1 MNGVEPGQRAQS
13 PPLPRTHVRG
23 HVRWWDHKASNGRVR
38 NCSRSSTNPCG
49 VLQQGLTIIEMVI
62 TLAIVGM
69 AAAGAEQLLAGQIR
83 HLSRQE
89 TMAEQR
95 QEGRAAVAVLVRE
108 LSLAGLPVAPDP
120 ACHAIADAIE
130 ADGTAVR
137 FLANLYGVATVLE
150 EPAAAGD
157 TVLWIPDDARIRDG
171 AAAVS
176 PGTAFAAH
184 DVVYLYDLGRAGDN
198 TDDRVECHRLDR
210 AGRAGVV
217 ALAAGDTVRHPFPA
231 GSRLQVVND
240 VRYALDSSR
249 HQLMRTVDGG
259 TQAIADR
266 LDSAQ
271 FIRQEGRVAVRM
283 IFDPRPA
290 AAGIGV
296 RRDEWETLVAMR
308 NAQTLE

>member
-1 MNGVEPGQRAQS
+1 MSGNRAVER
-13 PPLPRTHVRG
+13 
-23 HVRWWDHKASNGRVR
+23 
-38 NCSRSSTNPCG
+38 
-49 VLQQGLTIIEMVI
+49 GLTIVEMVI
-62 TLAIVGM
+62 TLVIVGM
-69 AAAGAEQLLAGQIR
+69 ASAGAEQLLAGQIR

-120 ACHAIADAIE
+120 ACHAIVGVIE
-130 ADGTAVR
+130 ADGSAVR

-157 TVLWIPDDARIRDG
+157 TALRIPDDAQIRGG

-184 DVVYLYDLGRAGDN
+184 DVVYLYDLGRVGDE

-210 AGRAGVV
+210 VGRAGVV
-217 ALAAGDTVRHPFPA
+217 ALAAGDTVHRPFPA
-231 GSRLQVVND
+231 GTRLQVVND
-240 VRYALDSSR
+240 VRYAHDPAR

-259 TQAIADR
+259 TQAVADR
-266 LDSAQ
+266 VESAQ
-271 FIRQEGRVAVRM
+271 FSRQEGRVAARI
-283 IFDPRPA
+283 IFDPRPS
-290 AAGIGV
+290 AAGIGA
-296 RRDEWETLVAMR
+296 RRDVWETLVAMR
-308 NAQTLE
+308 NAPTLE

>member
-1 MNGVEPGQRAQS
+1 MSGDRTVER
-13 PPLPRTHVRG
+13 
-23 HVRWWDHKASNGRVR
+23 
-38 NCSRSSTNPCG
+38 
-49 VLQQGLTIIEMVI
+49 GLTLVEMVI

-69 AAAGAEQLLAGQIR
+69 AAAAAEQLLAGQIR

-89 TMAEQR
+89 AMAEQR
-95 QEGRAAVAVLVRE
+95 QEGRAAVAVLARE

-120 ACHAIADAIE
+120 DCHPMVDVID
-130 ADGTAVR
+130 ADGSVVR

-150 EPAAAGD
+150 EPAASGD
-157 TVLWIPDDARIRDG
+157 TALRIPDDARIRGG

-184 DVVYLYDLGRAGDN
+184 DVVYLYDPGRVGDE

-217 ALAAGDTVRHPFPA
+217 ALAAGDTVRRPFPA

-240 VRYALDSSR
+240 VRYAHDPAR

-266 LDSAQ
+266 IESVQ
-271 FIRQEGRVAVRM
+271 FSRQEGRVAARI
-283 IFDPRPA
+283 IFDPRPS
-290 AAGIGV
+290 AAGIGP

-308 NAQTLE
+308 NAPMME

>member
-1 MNGVEPGQRAQS
+1 MFS
-13 PPLPRTHVRG
+13 PCQG
-23 HVRWWDHKASNGRVR
+23 
-38 NCSRSSTNPCG
+38 G
-49 VLQQGLTIIEMVI
+49 VLQRGLTIVEMVI

-69 AAAGAEQLLAGQIR
+69 TAAGAEQLLAGQIR

-95 QEGRAAVAVLVRE
+95 QEGRAAVGVLMRE

-120 ACHAIADAIE
+120 DCHTIVDVIE
-130 ADGTAVR
+130 TDGSAVR

-157 TVLWIPDDARIRDG
+157 TALRIPDDAQIRSG
-171 AAAVS
+171 EAAVS
-176 PGTAFAAH
+176 PGTAFATH
-184 DVVYLYDLGRAGDN
+184 DVVYLFDPGRSGDD

-217 ALAAGDTVRHPFPA
+217 MLAADDSVRRPFPA

-240 VRYALDSSR
+240 VRYVHDPAR

-259 TQAIADR
+259 TQAVADR
-266 LDSAQ
+266 VESAQ
-271 FIRQEGRVAVRM
+271 FSRQGERVAARI
-283 IFDPRPA
+283 IFDPRPT
-290 AAGIGV
+290 AAGTGA
-296 RRDEWETLVAMR
+296 RRDEWEILVAMR
-308 NAQTLE
+308 NASTPE